1 MAKELNEVLVS
12 VRNME
17 VTFGSKRNKFVA
29 VHGVSFDIY
38 KGETFGLVG
47 ESGCGKSTLG
57 KCMMRLTDLTEG
69 QVLFQGKDISS
80 QSRKALRSELQRMQM
95 IFQDAAGSFHPRR
108 RIADTIQDSVRSL
121 LGRDSRAD
129 IPALCD
135 MVGLAPEL
143 AQRYPRDLSGGQCQR
158 FAIARAIASSP
169 RVLLCDEI
177 TSALDVSS
185 QAQILALLSF
195 LRREKNM
202 SMIFVSH
209 DLAVVSTLCDRIIVM
224 HGGKIVEEGETERI
238 ISSPQN
244 EYTKE
249 LTASVME
256 L

>member
-1 MAKELNEVLVS
+1 MESILSVKGLSKGYERTEQKALAVSDVSLELHSGEILGIV
-12 VRNME
+12 
-17 VTFGSKRNKFVA
+17 GS
-29 VHGVSFDIY
+29 
-38 KGETFGLVG
+38 
-47 ESGCGKSTLG
+47 SGSGKSTLLRLICGLETPDEGHIYLDGRELTG
-57 KCMMRLTDLTEG
+57 K
-69 QVLFQGKDISS
+69 
-80 QSRKALRSELQRMQM
+80 RSIADRREMQM
-95 IFQDAAGSFHPRR
+95 IFQDPAASFHPRR
-108 RIADTIQDSVRSL
+108 TIASSIGDAFWSLMGRGAAFDLDT
-121 LGRDSRAD
+121 
-129 IPALCD
+129 LCLE
-135 MVGLAPEL
+135 VGLSPEL
-143 AQRYPRDLSGGQCQR
+143 ARRYPRSLSGGQCQR

>member
-1 MAKELNEVLVS
+1 MESILSVKGLSKGYERTVQKALAVSDVSLELHSGEILGIV
-12 VRNME
+12 
-17 VTFGSKRNKFVA
+17 GS
-29 VHGVSFDIY
+29 
-38 KGETFGLVG
+38 
-47 ESGCGKSTLG
+47 SGSGKSTLLRLICGLETPDEGHIYLDGRELTG
-57 KCMMRLTDLTEG
+57 KRS
-69 QVLFQGKDISS
+69 ISD
-80 QSRKALRSELQRMQM
+80 RREMQM
-95 IFQDAAGSFHPRR
+95 IFQDPAASFHPRR
-108 RIADTIQDSVRSL
+108 TIASSIGDAFFSLMGRGSALDLDT
-121 LGRDSRAD
+121 
-129 IPALCD
+129 LCLE
-135 MVGLAPEL
+135 VGLSPEL
-143 AQRYPRDLSGGQCQR
+143 ARRYPRSLSGGQCQR

-249 LTASVME
+249 LTESVME